1 MAYKDYCNDKL
12 WSSFQFIE
20 RIKTHCK
27 ILTKHT
33 DYATYDDY
41 DSETHDD
48 ENVFWDRGRNF
59 AYSDILELIEK
70 FEKGEFPQAWK

>member
-1 MAYKDYCNDKL
+1 MINNTDDLTNQFLDK
-12 WSSFQFIE
+12 
-20 RIKTHCK
+20 IKTHCK
-27 ILTKHT
+27 ILTEHT

-59 AYSDILELIEK
+59 AYSHILELIEK